1 MSEIA
6 SPLDGLVVLDLTVD
20 RPGSVAGM
28 LLADLGADV
37 IRIETTD
44 GDHRRSDPYV
54 EPDWICWDRG
64 KRTVTVGALDPLIDR
79 TFGELLGTADIVLL
93 DPIPGAA
100 YGAPLDPQ
108 ALSAAHPRLAVD
120 LGAAVR
126 RGYQPPTPR
135 RWSRT
140 REQSAAQVRTL
151 FTRSPSEGGRRA
163 QTIRR
168 SLAQAVS

>member
-1 MSEIA
+1 MEGLWNANMSEIA
-6 SPLDGLVVLDLTVD
+6 SPLDGLVVLDFAVD

-64 KRTVTVGALDPLIDR
+64 KRTVTVEALDPLIDR
-79 TFGELLGTADIVLL
+79 TIGDLLGTADIVLL

-108 ALSAAHPRLAVD
+108 ALSAAHPRLAVIWVPPY
-120 LGAAVR
+120 GSSASATRICR
-126 RGYQPPTPR
+126 RIPCC
-135 RWSRT
+135 
-140 REQSAAQVRTL
+140 
-151 FTRSPSEGGRRA
+151 
-163 QTIRR
+163 
-168 SLAQAVS
+168 